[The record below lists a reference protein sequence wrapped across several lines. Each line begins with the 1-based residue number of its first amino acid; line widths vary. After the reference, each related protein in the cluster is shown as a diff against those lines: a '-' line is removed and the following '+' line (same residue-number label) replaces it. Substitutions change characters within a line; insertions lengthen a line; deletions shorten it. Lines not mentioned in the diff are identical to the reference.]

1 MKKIFV
7 SMLAVAALA
16 SCNNEE
22 AIDQVAPEAI
32 GFDNVFVDNATRTT
46 DSSYSSTNLPAS
58 FLVYG
63 TTKGDEQN
71 APVVPIFDGV
81 AVSKNGNEY
90 QYDAAH
96 TQYWIAGNTYNFAAL
111 VNANAQKVTKTDYM
125 PSSVVYT
132 ADYTIDGNTADLLY
146 ATASAIGLA
155 TQNPTVGFTFNHLL
169 SNVKFTVTNTMTT
182 NVAGNLYEYV
192 VTNIAIN
199 NAYTT
204 GTCALADKTWSDHD
218 DATKVVNFGNVEA
231 VGVVGASE
239 SASSDYARLLIPATY
254 GQNSELNV
262 TFTLTTLLNGQSVN
276 VENITLT
283 PTVTFEAGKAYNFVV
298 EKGAPGEEIKFT
310 VTAVNGWDTS
320 SENQTM

>member
-7 SMLAVAALA
+7 SILAVAVLA
-16 SCNNEE
+16 SCSNEE
-22 AIDQVAPEAI
+22 TIDQVAPEAI

-46 DSSYSSTNLPAS
+46 DSSYSSTNLPDS

-63 TTKGDEQN
+63 TTQGDEQG

-81 AVSKNGNEY
+81 TVSKNGSGVY
-90 QYDAAH
+90 QYESAY
-96 TQYWIAGNTYNFAAL
+96 TQYWIAGNFYNFAAL
-111 VNANAQKVTKTDYM
+111 VNADAQKVTKADSM

-132 ADYTIDGNTADLLY
+132 ADYTSGNTADLLY
-146 ATASAIGLA
+146 ATASAPGLA
-155 TQNPTVGFTFNHLL
+155 TNNPTVGFTFNHLL

-182 NVAGNLYEYV
+182 NVVGNIYEYV
-192 VTNIAIN
+192 VTDIAIN

-204 GTCALADKTWSDHD
+204 GTCALAAKTWSDQTN
-218 DATKVVNFGNVEA
+218 ATKVVAFGNVEA
-231 VGVVGASE
+231 VGVVGQTE

-254 GQNSELNV
+254 DQNSKLNV

-276 VENITLT
+276 VENINLT
-283 PTVTFEAGKAYNFVV
+283 PTVTFEAGKAYNFVI

-310 VTAVNGWDTS
+310 VTTVNGWVNGTI
-320 SENQTM
+320 

>member
-46 DSSYSSTNLPAS
+46 DSSYSSTNLPTS

-63 TTKGDEQN
+63 TTQGNETG
-71 APVVPIFDGV
+71 APIVPIFDGV
-81 AVSKNGNEY
+81 TVSKNGNGTY
-90 QYDAAH
+90 QYDAAY
-96 TQYWIAGNTYNFAAL
+96 TQYWIEGNAYNFAAL
-111 VNANAQKVTKTDYM
+111 VNADASKVTKTENM

-132 ADYTIDGNTADLLY
+132 ADYTAEGNTADLLY
-146 ATASAIGLA
+146 ATASAIGQPAL
-155 TQNPTVGFTFNHLL
+155 NPTVGFTFNHLL

-182 NVAGNLYEYV
+182 NVADNIYEYV

-199 NAYTT
+199 NAYAT
-204 GTCALADKTWSDHD
+204 GTCALATKAWSGQT
-218 DATKVVNFGNVEA
+218 DATKVVAFGDVDA
-231 VGVVGASE
+231 VGVVGQTE

-283 PTVTFEAGKAYNFVV
+283 PSVTFEAGKAYNFVI

-310 VTAVNGWDTS
+310 VTTVNDWVNGTI
-320 SENQTM
+320 